1 MKKVIEVASTRIS
14 EYDLFS
20 YAPNAIKP
28 EWRNSVSLQ
37 DLTAD
42 NTYYT
47 NTTITEAI
55 KAITEHWN
63 DNISATLKEEI
74 MMANMNAT
82 YGMTINGSN
91 VNAIYVNPCEI
102 KGFEIVVPDK
112 VIKVLFADGEVMK
125 IVCHEDDT
133 FDLRRGLFVAIAKKK
148 YKEKYTWEGIEMM
161 ATKMAYTK
169 EYVKIVDSA
178 IKQYN
183 TAQKLIAEQKAKE
196 EEKERIAKNKKRKH
210 DAYLKR
216 RDERRQKEIDE
227 KNRQQFEYDVA
238 VQVEAARRIR
248 EMSPEYQV
256 EKFCEDFC
264 NEWDGK

>member
-1 MKKVIEVASTRIS
+1 MVSTRIN

-55 KAITEHWN
+55 KAITEHWD

-74 MMANMNAT
+74 TMANMNAA
-82 YGMTINGSN
+82 YGIAGDNSN
-91 VNAIYVNPCEI
+91 VNTICVNPYVI
-102 KGFEIVVPDK
+102 KGFEIIVPDK

-125 IVCHEDDT
+125 MVCHEDDT

-183 TAQKLIAEQKAKE
+183 TAQKAIAKQKAKE
-196 EEKERIAKNKKRKH
+196 EEEKRIAENKKRKH
-210 DAYLKR
+210 EKYLKR
-216 RDERRQKEIDE
+216 RDEKRQREIDE
-227 KNRQQFEYDVA
+227 KNHQQFEYDVA